1 MKNKHEILKELN
13 EKCNTL
19 IKINQN
25 DKKKW
30 LILNTISSFLDD
42 GENFFLSCDS
52 ELALNVLM
60 DLGYKKEEA
69 KALYLKL
76 ISQN

>member
-1 MKNKHEILKELN
+1 MTKKEEIIKSLK

-19 IKINQN
+19 LKNAQN

-30 LILNTISSFLDD
+30 LILNTISSFLNNN
-42 GENFFLSCDS
+42 ENFFQTCDA
-52 ELALNVLM
+52 ELAINVLM

-69 KALYLKL
+69 KSLYLKL
-76 ISQN
+76 ISLE